1 MLVLTRGVGQSIVI
15 GDDVTITVLGI
26 NGNHVRVGFK
36 APKSIAVHRKEVYDR
51 IKEEGSTKERQDPS
65 ASSGSEP

>member
-26 NGNHVRVGFK
+26 NGNHIRVGFK

-51 IKEEGSTKERQDPS
+51 IKVEGAGMDRQDPS
-65 ASSGSEP
+65 TGSGSKP